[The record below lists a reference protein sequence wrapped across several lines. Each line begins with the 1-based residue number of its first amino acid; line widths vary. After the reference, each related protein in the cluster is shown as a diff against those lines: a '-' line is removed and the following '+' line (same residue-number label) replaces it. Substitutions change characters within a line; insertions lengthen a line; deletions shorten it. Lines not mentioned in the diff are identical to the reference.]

1 VRIWAPQSKKQIG
14 PRGLGACGRFE
25 LRITYF
31 YGINESIFP
40 FTVTAC
46 SGCGA
51 GDYHVNCDVLAIRGT
66 ILDRGLRTD
75 LELAFY
81 FGIVVNEEFN
91 SLPFLIL
98 YDFQRK
104 RSIANRRDFSR
115 LGLGVGVR
123 S

>member
-1 VRIWAPQSKKQIG
+1 
-14 PRGLGACGRFE
+14 
-25 LRITYF
+25 
-31 YGINESIFP
+31 
-40 FTVTAC
+40 
-46 SGCGA
+46 
-51 GDYHVNCDVLAIRGT
+51 VNCDVLAIRGT

-104 RSIANRRDFSR
+104 GSIANRRDFSR
-115 LGLGVGVR
+115 LGLGIGVW